1 MPVAVNR
8 KPIVESGFS
17 SAPRPLDGSQT
28 LVPFLSRMAQ
38 TVRSNVENVIDA
50 LLKHNVQLARAVV
63 TSESTI
69 NAMECV
75 IDENAVRAL
84 IGRTVQED
92 EARLIIAT
100 VKINNDLERMGDLAV
115 SIAKRVISLADMPR
129 VATPPELIAMAKPVR
144 SMTQKS
150 LGALL
155 SRDLVAATEVLE
167 SEDLVD
173 EYRDKVYQR
182 LLAAMEATPKR
193 VQPNFQLLLASRY
206 LERIAD
212 HCTNIAEDIFYWVRG
227 VDVRHGK
234 TYLGDSIKGR
244 EV

>member
-8 KPIVESGFS
+8 EPIVESGFRS
-17 SAPRPLDGSQT
+17 VPASLDASQA
-28 LVPFLSRMAQ
+28 LIPFLSRMAQ
-38 TVRSNVENVIDA
+38 TVCANVENAIDA
-50 LLKHNVQLARAVV
+50 LLKHNVQLAREVV

-75 IDENAVRAL
+75 IDENSVRAL
-84 IGRTVQED
+84 IGRTVQEN

-129 VATPPELIAMAKPVR
+129 VQTPPELVAMAKPVR

-155 SRDLVAATEVLE
+155 SRDLVAATEALE

-182 LLAAMEATPKR
+182 LLAAMEATPTK

-227 VDVRHGK
+227 VDIRHGK
-234 TYLGDSIKGR
+234 MSLSDSIKGG

>member
-1 MPVAVNR
+1 MPAAIIR
-8 KPIVESGFS
+8 KPIVESSVTPKRGLDS
-17 SAPRPLDGSQT
+17 SQA

-38 TVRSNVENVIDA
+38 TVRSNVETVIDA
-50 LLKHNVQLARAVV
+50 LLKHNVQMARTVIM
-63 TSESTI
+63 SESTI

-84 IGRTVQED
+84 VGRAVQED
-92 EARLIIAT
+92 EARLVIAT

-115 SIAKRVISLADMPR
+115 SIAKRVISLAEMPP
-129 VATPPELIAMAKPVR
+129 VETPPELIAMAQPVKA
-144 SMTQKS
+144 MTQKS

-155 SRDLVAATEVLE
+155 SHDLVAATEVLE

-182 LLAAMEATPKR
+182 LLAAMEATPKK

-234 TYLGDSIKGR
+234 THLSDSIKRG
-244 EV
+244 EY

>member
-1 MPVAVNR
+1 MLAAINR
-8 KPIVESGFS
+8 TPIVESTATVKRG
-17 SAPRPLDGSQT
+17 LEGSQA
-28 LVPFLSRMAQ
+28 LVPFLSRMAK
-38 TVRSNVENVIDA
+38 TVRSNVENVIEA
-50 LLKHNVQLARAVV
+50 LLKHNVQLARTVIA
-63 TSESTI
+63 SESSI

-75 IDENAVRAL
+75 IDENAVRSL
-84 IGRTVQED
+84 IGRAVQED
-92 EARLIIAT
+92 EARLVIAT

-115 SIAKRVISLADMPR
+115 SIAKRVISLAGMPS
-129 VATPPELIAMAKPVR
+129 VETPSELIAMAEPVR
-144 SMTQKS
+144 AMTQKS

-155 SRDLVAATEVLE
+155 THDLVAATEVLE

-182 LLAAMEATPKR
+182 LLAAMEVAPKK

-234 TYLGDSIKGR
+234 THLSDFRKGG
-244 EV
+244 EI

>member
-1 MPVAVNR
+1 MLAAINR
-8 KPIVESGFS
+8 TPIVESTATVKRG
-17 SAPRPLDGSQT
+17 LEGSQA
-28 LVPFLSRMAQ
+28 LVPFLSRMAK
-38 TVRSNVENVIDA
+38 TVRSNVENVIEA
-50 LLKHNVQLARAVV
+50 LLKHNVQLARTVIA
-63 TSESTI
+63 SESSI

-75 IDENAVRAL
+75 IDENAVRSL
-84 IGRTVQED
+84 IGRAVQED
-92 EARLIIAT
+92 EARLVIAT

-115 SIAKRVISLADMPR
+115 SIAKRVISLAGMPS
-129 VATPPELIAMAKPVR
+129 VETPSELIAMAEPVR
-144 SMTQKS
+144 AMTQKS

-155 SRDLVAATEVLE
+155 SHDLVAATEVLE

-182 LLAAMEATPKR
+182 LLAAMEVAPKK

-234 TYLGDSIKGR
+234 THLSDFRKGG
-244 EV
+244 EI

>member
-1 MPVAVNR
+1 MLAAMNR
-8 KPIVESGFS
+8 TPIVESTATAKRG
-17 SAPRPLDGSQT
+17 LEGSQA
-28 LVPFLSRMAQ
+28 LVPFLSRMAK
-38 TVRSNVENVIDA
+38 TVRSNVENVIEA
-50 LLKHNVQLARAVV
+50 LLKHNVQLARTVIA
-63 TSESTI
+63 SESSI

-75 IDENAVRAL
+75 IDENAVRSL
-84 IGRTVQED
+84 IGRAVQED
-92 EARLIIAT
+92 EARLVIAT

-115 SIAKRVISLADMPR
+115 SIAKRVISLAGMPP
-129 VATPPELIAMAKPVR
+129 VETPYELIAMAEPVR
-144 SMTQKS
+144 AMTQKS

-155 SRDLVAATEVLE
+155 SHDLVAATEVLE

-182 LLAAMEATPKR
+182 LLAAMEAAPKK

-227 VDVRHGK
+227 VDLRHAK
-234 TYLGDSIKGR
+234 THLSDFRKGG
-244 EV
+244 EI

>member
-1 MPVAVNR
+1 M
-8 KPIVESGFS
+8 
-17 SAPRPLDGSQT
+17 
-28 LVPFLSRMAQ
+28 
-38 TVRSNVENVIDA
+38 
-50 LLKHNVQLARAVV
+50 
-63 TSESTI
+63 SESSI

-84 IGRTVQED
+84 VGRAVQED
-92 EARLIIAT
+92 EARLVIAT

-115 SIAKRVISLADMPR
+115 SIAKRVISLAEMPP
-129 VATPPELIAMAKPVR
+129 VETPPELIAMAQPVKA
-144 SMTQKS
+144 MTQKS

-155 SRDLVAATEVLE
+155 SHDLVAATEVLE

-182 LLAAMEATPKR
+182 LLAAMEATPKK

-234 TYLGDSIKGR
+234 TYLSDSIKRG
-244 EV
+244 EY